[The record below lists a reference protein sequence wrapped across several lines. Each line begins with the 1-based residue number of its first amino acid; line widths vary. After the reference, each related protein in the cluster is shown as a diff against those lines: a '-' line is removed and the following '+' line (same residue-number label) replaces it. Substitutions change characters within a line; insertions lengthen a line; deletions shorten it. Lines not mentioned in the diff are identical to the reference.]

1 VKVLLLDLDGKMEN
15 LALMRLSAYHKSLG
29 DEVFLHRLQGKVS
42 LASEADI
49 TYLSC
54 LFSWNKS
61 KAIFL
66 RRKLGAA
73 VGGTGYDYRLKNSQA
88 VEEMEPDYSLYGG
101 DRAVGFISRGCE
113 NRCPWCVVWR
123 KEGVLHRV
131 ATAASIVGD
140 RKEAVFLDNNFLA
153 LPDHLSDLEWLASS
167 RTSFDFNQGLDAAF
181 VTPENA
187 ALLKQCRRSARIRL
201 ALDSVDRIPVVEKA
215 VRTLKDAGF
224 SRWGISVYVL
234 IGFAGLKSDLQRL
247 FACREMGVDVFP
259 MGFRDLRTG
268 NEPMR
273 GWNPRLYRKY
283 KHWITRLPQ
292 STETWAEFERE
303 FTP

>member
-1 VKVLLLDLDGKMEN
+1 MKVSLLDLDGKMEN

-29 DEVFLHRLQGKVS
+29 DEVSLTRLRGKVS
-42 LASEADI
+42 CSVEADAVFV
-49 TYLSC
+49 SC

-61 KAIFL
+61 KANFL
-66 RRKLGAA
+66 RRKLRAT
-73 VGGTGYDYRLKNSQA
+73 VGGTGYDLEA
-88 VEEMEPDYSLYGG
+88 TVPDVEPDYSLYGE

-123 KEGVLHRV
+123 KEGGLHRV
-131 ATAASIVGD
+131 STAESIIGA
-140 RKEAVFLDNNFLA
+140 RKEAIFLDNNFLA
-153 LPDHLSDLEWLASS
+153 LPDHLSDLEWLVSS

-181 VTPENA
+181 ITPENA
-187 ALLKQCRRSARIRL
+187 ALLKNCRRSARIRL
-201 ALDSVDRIPVVEKA
+201 ALDSVNRIPVVEQA
-215 VRTLKDAGF
+215 VRILKDAGF

-234 IGFAGLKSDLQRL
+234 VGFAGLKSDLQRL

-259 MGFRDLRTG
+259 MSFRDLRTG

-283 KHWITRLPQ
+283 VRFLTRMPQ
-292 STETWAEFERE
+292 STETWGQLERE
-303 FTP
+303 FVP